1 MRACGLVLFTAALA
15 AGAEPAK
22 QAVKAD
28 RDKLQGTWAFV
39 SIETDGKQNDKPPK
53 GDQFVFKDDKI
64 SLTAGGMTQELTF
77 DLSPGDDP
85 KGIVL
90 VPKEAPGVN
99 YHLQGIYKLDGDE
112 LQICWALPVKEDMI
126 GKVKPKQFK
135 TQPGSFT
142 VLVTLKRVKTGK

>member
-1 MRACGLVLFTAALA
+1 MRACGLVLFTAGLVVA
-15 AGAEPAK
+15 AEPA
-22 QAVKAD
+22 KAD

-39 SIETDGKQNDKPPK
+39 SIETDGKLNDKPPK
-53 GDQFVFKDDKI
+53 GDQFLFKDDKI

-77 DLSPGDDP
+77 DLSPGEDP

-90 VPKEAPGVN
+90 IPKEAPGVN
-99 YHLQGIYKLDGDE
+99 YHLQGIYRLDGDE
-112 LQICWALPVKEDMI
+112 LQICWALPVKEDRI

-142 VLVTLKRVKTGK
+142 VLVTLKRVKKD